1 MMTVKIYP
9 MNGRFA
15 FETVASLPHD
25 KGKYIAG
32 FAVSEEDA
40 KRRAISYAGED
51 TVFECPTLIGHETGE
66 DK

>member
-25 KGKYIAG
+25 EGKYIAG
-32 FAVSEEDA
+32 FAIDEEDA
-40 KRRAISYAGED
+40 KRRARLYAGED
-51 TVFECPTLIGHETGE
+51 TGFETPNV
-66 DK
+66 K